1 VEYFKGISGL
11 TIMLGLLG
19 SMLVVERLAPW
30 RRLARV
36 DFGRWARNVSLALY
50 NTVVLSL
57 LPMIANYSAAVMA
70 DERGMGLLNVVVVPV
85 WASFVITFLVIDLL
99 VYGQH
104 RVLHQWYLF
113 WRMHRTHH
121 TDKHIDATT
130 SLRFHPFEA
139 VFRTATAAVTIS
151 IFGLPPAAWLLTF
164 GIHLISNTVSHSNIL
179 LPIRF
184 EKALSYLIV
193 TPSVHRIHHST
204 SLDNL
209 HANYGTTL
217 TAWDR
222 LFKTYRGVDTL
233 RYKEEF
239 GINGSENIAVDSFAN
254 LMLDPFRTPHEQQI
268 PRAKSQKG

>member
-1 VEYFKGISGL
+1 
-11 TIMLGLLG
+11 
-19 SMLVVERLAPW
+19 
-30 RRLARV
+30 
-36 DFGRWARNVSLALY
+36 
-50 NTVVLSL
+50 
-57 LPMIANYSAAVMA
+57 MIANYSAAVMS
-70 DERGMGLLNVVVVPV
+70 DERGFGLLNVVVVPV

-99 VYGQH
+99 LYGQH
-104 RVLHQWYLF
+104 RVLHQWHLF
-113 WRMHRTHH
+113 WRLHRTHH
-121 TDKHIDATT
+121 TDTHVDATT

-139 VFRTATAAVTIS
+139 VFRTATAAVAIS
-151 IFGLPPAAWLLTF
+151 IFGLPPAAWLLAY

-193 TPSVHRIHHST
+193 TPRVHRIHHST
-204 SLDNL
+204 SPDHL

-233 RYKEEF
+233 RDKEEF

-268 PRAKSQKG
+268 PRAKARSAPPMRTPK